1 MTNLKNVQYQNWAA
15 KESLLRQPFFI
26 ENQKNRESKIY
37 FIPDLPLE
45 HGIGLIRLCIS
56 VK

>member
-37 FIPDLPLE
+37 FIPVPLLKF
-45 HGIGLIRLCIS
+45 GIG
-56 VK
+56 

>member
-37 FIPDLPLE
+37 FIPDLPPRARYR
-45 HGIGLIRLCIS
+45 LIRLCIS